1 MHGEEGYTQFFTGT
15 IRPKSDVGAVWSK
28 NLAYV
33 TAIPNFKK
41 SYSRSD
47 TDRIRLY
54 TREKDW
60 SPTIY
65 NKASNTIERTI
76 IQSGSYRVTRNIDKL
91 EVIPFGTGSD
101 LHTVLSYDVSG
112 NYFDMDFS
120 MLKEDYSYTLD
131 FSFYDDAIG
140 DWIVQPQKFK
150 FRVDKQRDKTWPS
163 KIYLRNRN
171 KY

>member
-1 MHGEEGYTQFFTGT
+1 M
-15 IRPKSDVGAVWSK
+15 
-28 NLAYV
+28 
-33 TAIPNFKK
+33 
-41 SYSRSD
+41 
-47 TDRIRLY
+47 
-54 TREKDW
+54 
-60 SPTIY
+60 
-65 NKASNTIERTI
+65 
-76 IQSGSYRVTRNIDKL
+76 TRNIDKL

-150 FRVDKQRDKTWPS
+150 FRVDK
-163 KIYLRNRN
+163 
-171 KY
+171 

>member
-1 MHGEEGYTQFFTGT
+1 MQTEEGYTQFFTGT
-15 IRPKSDVGAVWSK
+15 IKPKTDVGAVWSK
-28 NLAYV
+28 NLTYV
-33 TAIPNFKK
+33 TTIPNFKK
-41 SYSRSD
+41 SYNRSD

-60 SPTIY
+60 CPTIY

-112 NYFDMDFS
+112 NYFDIDFS

-150 FRVDKQRDKTWPS
+150 FRVDK
-163 KIYLRNRN
+163 
-171 KY
+171 